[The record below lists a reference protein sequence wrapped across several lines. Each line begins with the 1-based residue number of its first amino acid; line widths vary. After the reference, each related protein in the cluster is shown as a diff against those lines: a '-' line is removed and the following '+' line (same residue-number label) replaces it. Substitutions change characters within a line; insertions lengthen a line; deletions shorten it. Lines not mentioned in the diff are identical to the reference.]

1 MSTTI
6 AGYCRGYD
14 PSYDLLNYSSR
25 DDGVVTFAKFKDT
38 RSTLRLKSNV
48 VKPQFVWRPAVWNDV
63 GSVHAKGM
71 FNGIYQTMYL
81 YTCIEIIVK
90 HMFLSGCYECH

>member
-48 VKPQFVWRPAVWNDV
+48 VNLSLCGGQQFGTMLAVYMQKGCLTVYIKPCTYIRV
-63 GSVHAKGM
+63 SK
-71 FNGIYQTMYL
+71 
-81 YTCIEIIVK
+81 
-90 HMFLSGCYECH
+90 